1 MLGALRLFCCRAREI
16 GARFTADG
24 ECNAGGLV
32 CWASSRIGISK
43 KEEAFVK
50 IRRREMLLSFLA
62 IAEGNSFG
70 DAMLSSQYCFCG
82 SFLV

>member
-1 MLGALRLFCCRAREI
+1 LGFQ
-16 GARFTADG
+16 
-24 ECNAGGLV
+24 
-32 CWASSRIGISK
+32 K
-43 KEEAFVK
+43 KKEAFVK